1 MLHSSTLKRISRTR
15 GSYIAG
21 KTLIICLKRR
31 GGLFICAS
39 WELKWGKTQRY
50 LPQKT
55 SSMNGDKVC
64 WLLVCYFSFDRK
76 LNSCRKYC
84 FAATTVENSDRL
96 LLWKKWGDIFW
107 YKNQDLLSMVDVCDG
122 RTDGWAAAVMKT
134 EAKDNG
140 KTIGFRLYVC
150 AQWCWFW
157 DRGEKYVFEKYS
169 MWDSMYS
176 CTLYSKLYLKNKNCN
191 SCNVDTLTIFV
202 IPVAFIIIAMVIIFL
217 KCLFVLRTNPFIA
230 FHIHF
235 IYTNTYFMS
244 ALEALLV
251 LQKIKWFDIKGQ
263 YYLCF
268 TIFGSTDAFVGVCS
282 SESDNWLLYLQ
293 IQSHWSNNFLSGENS
308 FTSKDS
314 LINHLKEEAEPL
326 VEGDG
331 AVPVLVHLGEG
342 LLPLLRQ
349 LEGGG
354 QPEPLLGG
362 RGDRDHCWELEAGN
376 LTISVCVGSLRV
388 WSKKDFKFFF
398 FKYLEAFPG
407 EPINLLVALWSRVQG
422 LKNIDKIQFD
432 NVAHV
437 CS

>member
-1 MLHSSTLKRISRTR
+1 MTFLHQFRPERPISAKFALSVKHAEKNLNVNNLKGNLSWTICSVLGWKDSHYCYKCSIHRLWKRISRTR

-39 WELKWGKTQRY
+39 WELKWGKRQRH

-122 RTDGWAAAVMKT
+122 RADDWAAAVMKT

-176 CTLYSKLYLKNKNCN
+176 YTLYSSRLYLKNKNCN

-217 KCLFVLRTNPFIA
+217 KCLFVLRTNPLIA
-230 FHIHF
+230 FYIHF
-235 IYTNTYFMS
+235 IYTIYILHVSFR
-244 ALEALLV
+244 
-251 LQKIKWFDIKGQ
+251 G
-263 YYLCF
+263 F
-268 TIFGSTDAFVGVCS
+268 TGAT
-282 SESDNWLLYLQ
+282 
-293 IQSHWSNNFLSGENS
+293 EN
-308 FTSKDS
+308 KM
-314 LINHLKEEAEPL
+314 IWH
-326 VEGDG
+326 
-331 AVPVLVHLGEG
+331 
-342 LLPLLRQ
+342 
-349 LEGGG
+349 
-354 QPEPLLGG
+354 
-362 RGDRDHCWELEAGN
+362 
-376 LTISVCVGSLRV
+376 
-388 WSKKDFKFFF
+388 
-398 FKYLEAFPG
+398 
-407 EPINLLVALWSRVQG
+407 
-422 LKNIDKIQFD
+422 
-432 NVAHV
+432 
-437 CS
+437 